1 VTEVADATAATDQVS
16 GEVAPR
22 GGAAGVA
29 GAGVAGQAIA
39 FLTAPILAR
48 ALGPSGRGTVALLGV
63 YDELSTNLFNAGVPS
78 AVGFALKERKAS
90 AAALLGA
97 TRRFNLFL
105 LPVSIAAGIA
115 VAVWPLA
122 HLTTPARIA
131 GFGLVALSPVAN
143 TYLIACRNV
152 LMARGDMVTLRQLP
166 LVQALVR
173 GTAIVSLAMLGGMDP
188 TVAAVCLSASVLV
201 ANALAWRRVHT
212 RAGPPA
218 PLRPLLGFGLRSLPG
233 SLSNLANNRLDQ
245 ILIAPMLGTRAL
257 GLYAVAVGI
266 TFVPVQVGAGL
277 AYASFRHVRTG
288 DLAGRRGTAAML
300 IRRAW
305 LVTAAACVATGVASL
320 LGLRLLYGDDFSSAL
335 TPTLLLLP
343 SALFLGV
350 HLVVTQVAN
359 ALGAPEHASIGQIVG
374 VAVTV
379 IGLVIAL
386 PEHGIAGAAVVS
398 SVAYAVRLGVTL
410 VLLRR
415 RGVWGTIPG
424 PHDVTTLVRD
434 LRKLVRRA
442 VASGADSWAG
452 RGGRRA
458 VARVGV
464 GRADRA

>member
-1 VTEVADATAATDQVS
+1 VSDGSAVTEAVPAS
-16 GEVAPR
+16 PSPR

-63 YDELSTNLFNAGVPS
+63 YDELSTNLFNAGIPS
-78 AVGFALKERKAS
+78 AVGFAAKEGRAS
-90 AAALLGA
+90 VAALLGA

-115 VAVWPLA
+115 VARWPLA
-122 HLTTPARIA
+122 HLTTSARVA
-131 GFGLVALSPVAN
+131 GFALVALSPVAN
-143 TYLIACRNV
+143 TYLIACRNI
-152 LMARGDMVTLRQLP
+152 LMAQGDMVTMRTLP

-173 GTAIVSLAMLGGMDP
+173 AVAIVSLLMLGGMSP

-201 ANALAWRRVHT
+201 ANAVAWRRIKT

-218 PLRPLLGFGLRSLPG
+218 PLAPLLGFGLRSLPG

-245 ILIAPMLGTRAL
+245 VLIAPMLGTRAL

-288 DLAGRRGTAAML
+288 DLAGRAGPAAML

-305 LVTAAACVATGVASL
+305 LVTAVACAATGLASL
-320 LGLRLLYGDDFSSAL
+320 VGLRLLYGDAFSSAL
-335 TPTLLLLP
+335 VPTLLLLP

-359 ALGAPEHASIGQIVG
+359 ALGCPEHASIGQVVG

-379 IGLVIAL
+379 VGLFIAL

-398 SVAYAVRLGVTL
+398 SVAYAVRLGITL

-415 RGVWGTIPG
+415 RGVWGTVPG
-424 PHDVTTLVRD
+424 PRDVRLLAHD
-434 LRKLVRRA
+434 LRRLIRRS
-442 VASGADSWAG
+442 ASSAG
-452 RGGRRA
+452 RTAAGQGARRA

-464 GRADRA
+464 DRGRRA